1 METGAHDLST
11 LFRQLGLAGE
21 TVHID
26 GFLATH
32 SLPAGQTLAEAPYWS
47 PSQAALLSE
56 AISSDAEWAEAA
68 DELAARLSGN
78 GAQMHGAGHI
88 NTGAEKLTG
97 VR

>member
-21 TVHID
+21 AAHID

-32 SLPAGQTLAEAPYWS
+32 SLQPSHTLAEAPYWS
-47 PSQAALLSE
+47 PSQSALLSE
-56 AISSDAEWAEAA
+56 AITHDAEWAVAA

-78 GAQMHGAGHI
+78 GA
-88 NTGAEKLTG
+88 KK
-97 VR
+97 